1 MKRMAKLIV
10 PAILLGILLLGSGII
25 VLIVG
30 TTPQKREIR
39 VIAVLKTIDLNMEFW
54 EVVKSGMRTA
64 AKELD
69 IVLEIRGPWAESDVK
84 GQIALMD
91 SAIRDKPDAIVL
103 ASTDF
108 NALVPSVEA
117 AKQAGIVVVTLD
129 SGVNSKLPASF
140 VATNNIEAGEKAGNR
155 MLALIGTGTPV
166 AVVNHIRGATT
177 AMEREVGAIRA
188 FTAAGAGERLLPTRY
203 TDNFELRAY
212 GITRELMQE
221 RPDIEGIL
229 AMNEVSTVG
238 VARALQDLGLG
249 GKIRLVGFDNSRL
262 EIKLIEQGVIDATVV
277 QQPFNMGYLS
287 VRAARDALSGKM
299 PERFI
304 DTGSLLITK
313 ETMYLPEN
321 QKILFPFLEK

>member
-1 MKRMAKLIV
+1 MKRMATLIV

-30 TTPQKREIR
+30 TTPKKREIR

-69 IVLEIRGPWAESDVK
+69 LGLEIRGPWAESDVK

-91 SAIRDKPDAIVL
+91 SAIRDQPDAIVL

-108 NALVPSVEA
+108 NTLVPSVEA
-117 AKQAGIVVVTLD
+117 ARQAGIIVVTLD

-140 VATNNIEAGEKAGNR
+140 VATNNIEAGEKAGTR
-155 MLALIGTGTPV
+155 MLELIGTDTPV

-177 AMEREVGAIRA
+177 AMEREVGAIQA
-188 FTAAGAGERLLPTRY
+188 FTAVGMGDRLLPTRY
-203 TDNFELRAY
+203 TDNFEVRAY
-212 GITRELMQE
+212 EITRELMKE

-238 VARALQDLGLG
+238 VARALQDLGLAR
-249 GKIRLVGFDNSRL
+249 KIRLVGFDNSRL

-287 VRAARDALSGKM
+287 VRAVRDALMGKM